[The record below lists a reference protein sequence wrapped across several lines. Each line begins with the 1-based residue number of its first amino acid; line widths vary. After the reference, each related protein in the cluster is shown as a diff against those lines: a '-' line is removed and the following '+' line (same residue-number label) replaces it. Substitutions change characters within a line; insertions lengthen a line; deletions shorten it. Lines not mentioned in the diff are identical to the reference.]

1 MEKQTSSGESKLLI
15 VAIVFV
21 ALVAAGVFLVLYG
34 TCLGTEGAGYRWMR
48 RYGVVFY
55 FRPTRIAM
63 PIVSD
68 QMRCRRL
75 SPGCQ

>member
-1 MEKQTSSGESKLLI
+1 LP
-15 VAIVFV
+15 
-21 ALVAAGVFLVLYG
+21 ALGVAAGVFLVLYG